1 MPVNEVLKKTSFN
14 HAFPVVSC
22 KPRYARLLS
31 IMGFETLVSVVN
43 LLSSIITAPNQELVF
58 IGRLNRAFSFDHN
71 IFLLHSFADVN
82 RFVSSTNQVHN
93 TPQCLFR
100 FDDNITALE
109 VFQNRTAKN
118 ELLIVVPDGWTNFDS
133 NLNVM
138 SMVKK
143 IQRLNIN
150 LKIGMF
156 FAHMLSD
163 DDLEELFKWCWS
175 HRIINIFA
183 AFRQHPESLLNVV
196 NFNPFGTFDLI
207 NVTESESV
215 YEMFPPK
222 ITNFQQH
229 QFRLAVI
236 DNESLVEYSSTVAF
250 TDGPDEMLWNTVLS
264 VLNATYSIYW
274 VRDNLDPV
282 DALDNG
288 TVDIHGDLT
297 DIMNQRI
304 VTIYPMVLE
313 IVSIV
318 VPETKPYSTFEAYLR
333 MATSSNLFAYTLFM
347 LVAVL
352 ISLMCSRYVNY
363 RKFLTFQCV
372 ADVVNI
378 LLNENSAIKYQL
390 LTFSE
395 MCLFIPMTFAGFIIV
410 NGFLSSLK
418 SHVTRPIMQPQ
429 IQTADDLYRSPL
441 PMTTPNEYWLAK
453 DAEMLNRQLKQ
464 SGNFGL
470 KIRIIDY
477 PDFVQQILTEVQF
490 SFAEYDSIA
499 KFMCKHKRYHITPI
513 QLQRIW
519 YSHNVRYDFPFIDRV
534 NEIIQ
539 RITTAGLYEKW
550 WTDATVEDKL
560 FRSVVTE
567 AHTDRFSA
575 PVFIIYGWVAGIVV
589 FLIELSCNA
598 IKNKKK

>member
-1 MPVNEVLKKTSFN
+1 
-14 HAFPVVSC
+14 
-22 KPRYARLLS
+22 
-31 IMGFETLVSVVN
+31 MGFKTLATVVN
-43 LLSSIITAPNQELVF
+43 LLSSIINAPNQELVL
-58 IGRLNRAFSFDHN
+58 IGQLNLAFSFDHN
-71 IFLLHSFADVN
+71 IFLLHSSADVN
-82 RFVSSTNQVHN
+82 RFVSSTNQAHN
-93 TPQCLFR
+93 TPRCLFR

-118 ELLIVVPDGWTNFDS
+118 ELLIVVPDSWSNFES
-133 NLNVM
+133 NINVM
-138 SMVKK
+138 SMIKTM
-143 IQRLNIN
+143 QLLNIN

-156 FAHMLSD
+156 FTHMLPD
-163 DDLEELFKWCWS
+163 DDLGKLFRWCWS

-183 AFRQHPESLLNVV
+183 AFRQHPESLLNVF

-207 NVTESESV
+207 NVTGSV
-215 YEMFPPK
+215 SANEIFPPK

-229 QFRLAVI
+229 SFRLAVI
-236 DNESLVEYSSTVAF
+236 DNESLVEYSSTVVF
-250 TDGPDEMLWNTVLS
+250 TDGPDEMLWKAVLS
-264 VLNATYSIYW
+264 VLNATYSIFW
-274 VRDNLDPV
+274 VRDSLDPV
-282 DALDNG
+282 DTLDNG

-304 VTIYPMVLE
+304 VTIYPMVME

-318 VPETKPYSTFEAYLR
+318 VPQTKPYSTFEAYLK
-333 MATSSNLFAYTLFM
+333 MATSSNLFAYTLVM

-352 ISLMCSRYVNY
+352 IALMCSRYVNY
-363 RKFLTFQCV
+363 KKFLTFQSV

-378 LLNENSAIKYQL
+378 LLNENSAIKYQR

-395 MCLFIPMTFAGFIIV
+395 ICLFIPMTFAGFIIV

-418 SHVTRPIMQPQ
+418 SHVTRPVMQPQ
-429 IQTADDLYRSPL
+429 IQTVEDFYRSPL
-441 PMTTPNEYWLAK
+441 PMTTPNEYWLTK
-453 DAEMLNRQLKQ
+453 DAEMLNSQLKH
-464 SGNFGL
+464 SGNFSF

-490 SFAEYDSIA
+490 SFAEYNSIA

-519 YSHNVRYDFPFIDRV
+519 YSHNMRYDFPFIDRV

-539 RITTAGLYEKW
+539 RVTTAGLYEKW

-560 FRSVVTE
+560 FRSVVAET
-567 AHTDRFSA
+567 HTDRFSA
-575 PVFIIYGWVAGIVV
+575 PVFIIYGWVAGIIV
-589 FLIELSCNA
+589 FLIELSWKA
-598 IKNKKK
+598 IKTKKK